1 MQHRL
6 TSLLATDQEGQTA
19 LISAALEG
27 DSKKVR
33 VLLKLGADI
42 NTQDGMGRTAL
53 MLAVINRHVKIVKA
67 LLHNRAD
74 VNITTNDGDTALSLA
89 ASGGDGAMTKALL
102 DHRAEVARNPLRQ
115 AQGWRQETD
124 TQASLDYFRGSG
136 HWHDDTRID
145 ILRVKA
151 PAMKAAAETEFG
163 LQQRAASPADI

>member
-1 MQHRL
+1 MQSRQAGIMRHRL

-102 DHRAEVARNPLRQ
+102 DHRAEVRAESAPTSARLATGNGYTGIVRLLQ
-115 AQGWRQETD
+115 
-124 TQASLDYFRGSG
+124 
-136 HWHDDTRID
+136 
-145 ILRVKA
+145 RVGA
-151 PAMKAAAETEFG
+151 LA
-163 LQQRAASPADI
+163 